1 MLSCLDKH
9 GMENTAA
16 FVVRYFGG
24 IKLGAGGLIRAY
36 SSSVS
41 EAIKQADLVEDRM
54 FNQYTITL
62 NYETANR
69 IDYLLNKECE
79 EVETEYWKAITVVK
93 NAEGTTFTFSG
104 LDDGNYRLTET
115 KTPAGYNTIDPIEFT
130 ITAEH
135 DVLSDSPALKSLSG
149 NATTGEITFTSNT
162 TEGSLSADVVNK
174 AGATL
179 PETGGI
185 GTTIFYVLGSVLL
198 VGAAVLLITKKRM
211 SAQK

>member
-1 MLSCLDKH
+1 MYIKEECTNTIVIEKSRFITYLEYCENEEQYKEYLKTIKKKHYDATHVCSAFLGKDARRSSDDGEPSGTAGVPMLSCLDKH

-69 IDYLLNKECE
+69 IDYLLNKECK
-79 EVETEYWKAITVVK
+79 EVETEYSENVKYTFLTNDEKVLNRIEELTSGQKALFIATKAIQISVK
-93 NAEGTTFTFSG
+93 
-104 LDDGNYRLTET
+104 
-115 KTPAGYNTIDPIEFT
+115 
-130 ITAEH
+130 
-135 DVLSDSPALKSLSG
+135 
-149 NATTGEITFTSNT
+149 
-162 TEGSLSADVVNK
+162 
-174 AGATL
+174 
-179 PETGGI
+179 
-185 GTTIFYVLGSVLL
+185 
-198 VGAAVLLITKKRM
+198 
-211 SAQK
+211 

>member
-1 MLSCLDKH
+1 MYIKEECTNTIVIEKSRFITYLEYCENEEQYKEYLKTIKKKHYDATHVCSAFLGKDTRRSSDDGEPSGTAGVPMLSCLDKH

-41 EAIKQADLVEDRM
+41 EAIKQTDLVEDRI

-79 EVETEYWKAITVVK
+79 EVETEYSENVKYTFLTNDEKVLNRIEELTSGQKALFIATKAIQISVK
-93 NAEGTTFTFSG
+93 
-104 LDDGNYRLTET
+104 
-115 KTPAGYNTIDPIEFT
+115 
-130 ITAEH
+130 
-135 DVLSDSPALKSLSG
+135 
-149 NATTGEITFTSNT
+149 
-162 TEGSLSADVVNK
+162 
-174 AGATL
+174 
-179 PETGGI
+179 
-185 GTTIFYVLGSVLL
+185 
-198 VGAAVLLITKKRM
+198 
-211 SAQK
+211 

>member
-1 MLSCLDKH
+1 MYIKEECTNTIVIEKSRFITYLEYCENEEQYKEYLKTIKKKHYDATHVCSAFLGKDTRRSSDDGEPSGTAGVPMLSCLDKH

-41 EAIKQADLVEDRM
+41 EAIKQADLAEDRI

-79 EVETEYWKAITVVK
+79 EVETEYSENVKYTFLTNDEKVLNRIEELTSGQKALFIATKAIQISVK
-93 NAEGTTFTFSG
+93 
-104 LDDGNYRLTET
+104 
-115 KTPAGYNTIDPIEFT
+115 
-130 ITAEH
+130 
-135 DVLSDSPALKSLSG
+135 
-149 NATTGEITFTSNT
+149 
-162 TEGSLSADVVNK
+162 
-174 AGATL
+174 
-179 PETGGI
+179 
-185 GTTIFYVLGSVLL
+185 
-198 VGAAVLLITKKRM
+198 
-211 SAQK
+211 

>member
-1 MLSCLDKH
+1 MYIKEECTNTIVIEKSRFITYLEYCENEEQYKEYLKTIKKKYYDATHVCSAFLGKDTRRSSDDGEPSGTAGVPMLSCLDKH

-41 EAIKQADLVEDRM
+41 EAIKQADLVEDRI

-79 EVETEYWKAITVVK
+79 EVETEYSENVKYTFLTNDEKVLNRIEELTSGQKALFIATKAIQISVK
-93 NAEGTTFTFSG
+93 
-104 LDDGNYRLTET
+104 
-115 KTPAGYNTIDPIEFT
+115 
-130 ITAEH
+130 
-135 DVLSDSPALKSLSG
+135 
-149 NATTGEITFTSNT
+149 
-162 TEGSLSADVVNK
+162 
-174 AGATL
+174 
-179 PETGGI
+179 
-185 GTTIFYVLGSVLL
+185 
-198 VGAAVLLITKKRM
+198 
-211 SAQK
+211 

>member
-1 MLSCLDKH
+1 MYIKEERTNTIVIEKSRFITYLEYCENEEQYKEYLKTIKKKHYDATHVCSAFLGKDTRRSSDDGEPSGTAGVPMLSCLDKH

-41 EAIKQADLVEDRM
+41 EAIKQADLVEDRI

-79 EVETEYWKAITVVK
+79 EVETEYSENVKYTFLTNDEKVLNRIEELTSGQKALFIATKAIQISVK
-93 NAEGTTFTFSG
+93 
-104 LDDGNYRLTET
+104 
-115 KTPAGYNTIDPIEFT
+115 
-130 ITAEH
+130 
-135 DVLSDSPALKSLSG
+135 
-149 NATTGEITFTSNT
+149 
-162 TEGSLSADVVNK
+162 
-174 AGATL
+174 
-179 PETGGI
+179 
-185 GTTIFYVLGSVLL
+185 
-198 VGAAVLLITKKRM
+198 
-211 SAQK
+211 

>member
-1 MLSCLDKH
+1 MYIKEECTNTIVIEKSRFITYLEYCENEEQYKEYLKTIKKKHYDATHVCSAFLGKDTRRSSDDGEPSGTAGVPMLSCLDKH

-54 FNQYTITL
+54 FNQYTIAL

-79 EVETEYWKAITVVK
+79 EVETEYSENVK
-93 NAEGTTFTFSG
+93 YTF
-104 LDDGNYRLTET
+104 LTNDE
-115 KTPAGYNTIDPIEFT
+115 KVLNRIEELRSE
-130 ITAEH
+130 EH
-135 DVLSDSPALKSLSG
+135 
-149 NATTGEITFTSNT
+149 TS
-162 TEGSLSADVVNK
+162 ELQSQ
-174 AGATL
+174 
-179 PETGGI
+179 
-185 GTTIFYVLGSVLL
+185 
-198 VGAAVLLITKKRM
+198 R
-211 SAQK
+211 

>member
-1 MLSCLDKH
+1 MYIKEECTNTIVIEKSRFITYLEYCENEEQYKEYLKTIKKKHYDATHVCSAFLGKDTRRSSDDGEPSGTAGVPMLSCLDKH

-79 EVETEYWKAITVVK
+79 EVETEYSENVKYTFLTNDEKVLNRIEELTSGQKALFISTKAIQISVK
-93 NAEGTTFTFSG
+93 
-104 LDDGNYRLTET
+104 
-115 KTPAGYNTIDPIEFT
+115 
-130 ITAEH
+130 
-135 DVLSDSPALKSLSG
+135 
-149 NATTGEITFTSNT
+149 
-162 TEGSLSADVVNK
+162 
-174 AGATL
+174 
-179 PETGGI
+179 
-185 GTTIFYVLGSVLL
+185 
-198 VGAAVLLITKKRM
+198 
-211 SAQK
+211 

>member
-1 MLSCLDKH
+1 MYIKEECTNTIVIEKSRFITYLEYCENEEQYKEYLKTIKKKHYNATHVCSAFLGKDTRRSSDDGEPSGTAGVPMLSCLDKH

-41 EAIKQADLVEDRM
+41 EAIKQADLVEDRI

-79 EVETEYWKAITVVK
+79 EVETEYSENVKYTFLTNDEKVLNRIEELTSGQKALFIATKAIQISVK
-93 NAEGTTFTFSG
+93 
-104 LDDGNYRLTET
+104 
-115 KTPAGYNTIDPIEFT
+115 
-130 ITAEH
+130 
-135 DVLSDSPALKSLSG
+135 
-149 NATTGEITFTSNT
+149 
-162 TEGSLSADVVNK
+162 
-174 AGATL
+174 
-179 PETGGI
+179 
-185 GTTIFYVLGSVLL
+185 
-198 VGAAVLLITKKRM
+198 
-211 SAQK
+211 

>member
-1 MLSCLDKH
+1 MYIKEECTNTIVIEKSRVITYLEYCENEEQYKEYLKTIKKKHYDATHVCSAFLGKDTRRSSDDGEPSGTAGVPMLSCLDKH

-79 EVETEYWKAITVVK
+79 EVETEYSENVKYTFLTNDEKVLNRIEELTSGQKAFFIATKAIQISVK
-93 NAEGTTFTFSG
+93 
-104 LDDGNYRLTET
+104 
-115 KTPAGYNTIDPIEFT
+115 
-130 ITAEH
+130 
-135 DVLSDSPALKSLSG
+135 
-149 NATTGEITFTSNT
+149 
-162 TEGSLSADVVNK
+162 
-174 AGATL
+174 
-179 PETGGI
+179 
-185 GTTIFYVLGSVLL
+185 
-198 VGAAVLLITKKRM
+198 
-211 SAQK
+211 

>member
-1 MLSCLDKH
+1 MYIKEECTNTIVIEKSRFITYLEYCENEEQYKEYLKTIKKKHYDATHVCSAFLGKDTRRSSDDGEPSGTAGVPMLSCLDKH

-41 EAIKQADLVEDRM
+41 EAIKQADLVEGRI

-79 EVETEYWKAITVVK
+79 EVETEYSENVKYTFLTNDEKVLNRIEELTSGQKALFIATKAIQISVK
-93 NAEGTTFTFSG
+93 
-104 LDDGNYRLTET
+104 
-115 KTPAGYNTIDPIEFT
+115 
-130 ITAEH
+130 
-135 DVLSDSPALKSLSG
+135 
-149 NATTGEITFTSNT
+149 
-162 TEGSLSADVVNK
+162 
-174 AGATL
+174 
-179 PETGGI
+179 
-185 GTTIFYVLGSVLL
+185 
-198 VGAAVLLITKKRM
+198 
-211 SAQK
+211 

>member
-1 MLSCLDKH
+1 MYIKEECTNTIVIEKSRFITYLEYCENEEQYKEYLKTIKKKHYDATHVCSAFLGKDTRRSSDDGEPSGTAGVPMLSCLDKH

-79 EVETEYWKAITVVK
+79 EVETEYSENVKYTFLTNDEKVLNRIEEVTSGQKALFIATKAIQISVK
-93 NAEGTTFTFSG
+93 
-104 LDDGNYRLTET
+104 
-115 KTPAGYNTIDPIEFT
+115 
-130 ITAEH
+130 
-135 DVLSDSPALKSLSG
+135 
-149 NATTGEITFTSNT
+149 
-162 TEGSLSADVVNK
+162 
-174 AGATL
+174 
-179 PETGGI
+179 
-185 GTTIFYVLGSVLL
+185 
-198 VGAAVLLITKKRM
+198 
-211 SAQK
+211 

>member
-1 MLSCLDKH
+1 MYIKEECTNTIVIEKSRFITYLEYCENEEQYKEYLKTIKKKHYDATHVCSAFLGKDTRRSSDDGEPSGTAGVPMLSCLDKH

-79 EVETEYWKAITVVK
+79 EVETEYFENVKYTFLTNDEKVLNRIEELTSGQKALFIATKAIQISVK
-93 NAEGTTFTFSG
+93 
-104 LDDGNYRLTET
+104 
-115 KTPAGYNTIDPIEFT
+115 
-130 ITAEH
+130 
-135 DVLSDSPALKSLSG
+135 
-149 NATTGEITFTSNT
+149 
-162 TEGSLSADVVNK
+162 
-174 AGATL
+174 
-179 PETGGI
+179 
-185 GTTIFYVLGSVLL
+185 
-198 VGAAVLLITKKRM
+198 
-211 SAQK
+211 

>member
-1 MLSCLDKH
+1 MYIKEECTNTIVIEKSRFITYLEYCENEEQYKEYLKTIKKKHYDATHVCSAFLGKDTRRSSDDGEPSGTAGVPMLACLDKH

-41 EAIKQADLVEDRM
+41 EAIKQADLVEDRI

-79 EVETEYWKAITVVK
+79 EVETEYSENVKYTFLTNDEKVLNRIEELTSGQKALFIATKAIQISVK
-93 NAEGTTFTFSG
+93 
-104 LDDGNYRLTET
+104 
-115 KTPAGYNTIDPIEFT
+115 
-130 ITAEH
+130 
-135 DVLSDSPALKSLSG
+135 
-149 NATTGEITFTSNT
+149 
-162 TEGSLSADVVNK
+162 
-174 AGATL
+174 
-179 PETGGI
+179 
-185 GTTIFYVLGSVLL
+185 
-198 VGAAVLLITKKRM
+198 
-211 SAQK
+211 

>member
-1 MLSCLDKH
+1 MYIKEECTNTIVIEKSRFITYLEYCENEEQYKEYLKTIKKKHYDATHVCSAFLGKDTRRSSDDGEPSGTAGVPMLSCLDKH

-24 IKLGAGGLIRAY
+24 IILGAGGLIRAY

-79 EVETEYWKAITVVK
+79 EVETEYSENVKYTFLTNDEKVLNRIEELTSGQKALFIATKAIQISVK
-93 NAEGTTFTFSG
+93 
-104 LDDGNYRLTET
+104 
-115 KTPAGYNTIDPIEFT
+115 
-130 ITAEH
+130 
-135 DVLSDSPALKSLSG
+135 
-149 NATTGEITFTSNT
+149 
-162 TEGSLSADVVNK
+162 
-174 AGATL
+174 
-179 PETGGI
+179 
-185 GTTIFYVLGSVLL
+185 
-198 VGAAVLLITKKRM
+198 
-211 SAQK
+211 

>member
-1 MLSCLDKH
+1 MYIKEECTNSIVIEKSRFITYLEYCENEEQYKEYLKTIKKKHYDATHVCSAFLGKDTRRSSDDGEPSGTAGVPMLSCLDKH

-41 EAIKQADLVEDRM
+41 EAIKQADLVEDRI

-79 EVETEYWKAITVVK
+79 EVETEYSENVKYTFLTNDEKVLNRIEELTSGQKALFIATKAIQISVK
-93 NAEGTTFTFSG
+93 
-104 LDDGNYRLTET
+104 
-115 KTPAGYNTIDPIEFT
+115 
-130 ITAEH
+130 
-135 DVLSDSPALKSLSG
+135 
-149 NATTGEITFTSNT
+149 
-162 TEGSLSADVVNK
+162 
-174 AGATL
+174 
-179 PETGGI
+179 
-185 GTTIFYVLGSVLL
+185 
-198 VGAAVLLITKKRM
+198 
-211 SAQK
+211 

>member
-1 MLSCLDKH
+1 MYIKEECTNTIVIEKSRFITYLEYCENEEHYKEYLKTIKKKHYDATHVCSAFLGKDTRRSSDDGEPSGTAGVPMLSCLDKH

-79 EVETEYWKAITVVK
+79 EVETEYSENVKYTFLTNDEKVLNRIEELTSGQKALFIATKAIQISVK
-93 NAEGTTFTFSG
+93 
-104 LDDGNYRLTET
+104 
-115 KTPAGYNTIDPIEFT
+115 
-130 ITAEH
+130 
-135 DVLSDSPALKSLSG
+135 
-149 NATTGEITFTSNT
+149 
-162 TEGSLSADVVNK
+162 
-174 AGATL
+174 
-179 PETGGI
+179 
-185 GTTIFYVLGSVLL
+185 
-198 VGAAVLLITKKRM
+198 
-211 SAQK
+211 

>member
-1 MLSCLDKH
+1 MYIKEECTNTIVIEKSRFITYLEYCENEEQYKEYLKTIKKKHYDATHVCSAFLGKDTRRSSDDGEPSGTAGVPMLSCLDKH

-41 EAIKQADLVEDRM
+41 EAIKQADLVEDRI

-79 EVETEYWKAITVVK
+79 EVETEYSENVKYTFLTNDEKVLNRIEELTSGQKAFFIATKAIQISVK
-93 NAEGTTFTFSG
+93 
-104 LDDGNYRLTET
+104 
-115 KTPAGYNTIDPIEFT
+115 
-130 ITAEH
+130 
-135 DVLSDSPALKSLSG
+135 
-149 NATTGEITFTSNT
+149 
-162 TEGSLSADVVNK
+162 
-174 AGATL
+174 
-179 PETGGI
+179 
-185 GTTIFYVLGSVLL
+185 
-198 VGAAVLLITKKRM
+198 
-211 SAQK
+211 

>member
-1 MLSCLDKH
+1 MYIKEECTNTIVIEKSRFITYLEYCENEEQYKEYLKTIKKKHYDATHVCSAFLGKDIRRSSDDGEPSGTAGVPMLSCLDKH

-79 EVETEYWKAITVVK
+79 EVETEYSENVKYTFLTNDEKVLNRIEELTSGQKALFIATKAIQISVK
-93 NAEGTTFTFSG
+93 
-104 LDDGNYRLTET
+104 
-115 KTPAGYNTIDPIEFT
+115 
-130 ITAEH
+130 
-135 DVLSDSPALKSLSG
+135 
-149 NATTGEITFTSNT
+149 
-162 TEGSLSADVVNK
+162 
-174 AGATL
+174 
-179 PETGGI
+179 
-185 GTTIFYVLGSVLL
+185 
-198 VGAAVLLITKKRM
+198 
-211 SAQK
+211 

>member
-1 MLSCLDKH
+1 MYIKEECTNTIVIEKSRFITYLEYCENEEQYKEYLKTIKKKHYDATHVCSAFLGKDTRRSSDDGEPSGTAGVPMLSCLDKH

-41 EAIKQADLVEDRM
+41 EAIKQADLVEDRI

-79 EVETEYWKAITVVK
+79 EVETEYSENVKYTFLTNDEKVLNKIEELTSGQKAFFIATKAIQISVK
-93 NAEGTTFTFSG
+93 
-104 LDDGNYRLTET
+104 
-115 KTPAGYNTIDPIEFT
+115 
-130 ITAEH
+130 
-135 DVLSDSPALKSLSG
+135 
-149 NATTGEITFTSNT
+149 
-162 TEGSLSADVVNK
+162 
-174 AGATL
+174 
-179 PETGGI
+179 
-185 GTTIFYVLGSVLL
+185 
-198 VGAAVLLITKKRM
+198 
-211 SAQK
+211 

>member
-1 MLSCLDKH
+1 MYIKEECTNTIVIEKSRFITYLEYCENEEQYKEYLKTIKKKHYDATHVCSAFLGKDTRRSSDDGEPSGTAGVPMLSCLDKH

-69 IDYLLNKECE
+69 VDYLLNKECE
-79 EVETEYWKAITVVK
+79 EVETEYSENVKYTFLTNDEKVLNRIEELTSGQKAFFIATKAIQISVK
-93 NAEGTTFTFSG
+93 
-104 LDDGNYRLTET
+104 
-115 KTPAGYNTIDPIEFT
+115 
-130 ITAEH
+130 
-135 DVLSDSPALKSLSG
+135 
-149 NATTGEITFTSNT
+149 
-162 TEGSLSADVVNK
+162 
-174 AGATL
+174 
-179 PETGGI
+179 
-185 GTTIFYVLGSVLL
+185 
-198 VGAAVLLITKKRM
+198 
-211 SAQK
+211 

>member
-1 MLSCLDKH
+1 MYIKEECTNTIVIEKSRFITYLEYCENEEQYKEYLKTIKKKHYDATHVCSAFLGKDTRRSSDDGEPSGTAGVPMLSCLDKL

-54 FNQYTITL
+54 FNKYTITL

-79 EVETEYWKAITVVK
+79 EVETEYSENVKYTFLTNDEKVLNRIEELTSGQKALFIATKAIQISVK
-93 NAEGTTFTFSG
+93 
-104 LDDGNYRLTET
+104 
-115 KTPAGYNTIDPIEFT
+115 
-130 ITAEH
+130 
-135 DVLSDSPALKSLSG
+135 
-149 NATTGEITFTSNT
+149 
-162 TEGSLSADVVNK
+162 
-174 AGATL
+174 
-179 PETGGI
+179 
-185 GTTIFYVLGSVLL
+185 
-198 VGAAVLLITKKRM
+198 
-211 SAQK
+211 

>member
-1 MLSCLDKH
+1 MYIKEECTNTIVIEKSRLITYLEYCENEEQYKEYLKTIKKKHYDATHVCSAFLGKDTRRSSDDGEPSGTAGVPMLSCLDKH

-41 EAIKQADLVEDRM
+41 EAIKQADLVEDRI

-79 EVETEYWKAITVVK
+79 EVETEYSENVKYTFLTNDEKVLNRIEELTSGQKALFIATKAIQISVK
-93 NAEGTTFTFSG
+93 
-104 LDDGNYRLTET
+104 
-115 KTPAGYNTIDPIEFT
+115 
-130 ITAEH
+130 
-135 DVLSDSPALKSLSG
+135 
-149 NATTGEITFTSNT
+149 
-162 TEGSLSADVVNK
+162 
-174 AGATL
+174 
-179 PETGGI
+179 
-185 GTTIFYVLGSVLL
+185 
-198 VGAAVLLITKKRM
+198 
-211 SAQK
+211 